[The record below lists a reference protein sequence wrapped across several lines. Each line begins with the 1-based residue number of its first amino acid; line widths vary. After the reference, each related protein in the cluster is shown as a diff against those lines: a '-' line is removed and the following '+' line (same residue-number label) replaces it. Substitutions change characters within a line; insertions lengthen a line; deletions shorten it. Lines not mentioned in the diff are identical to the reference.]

1 MKLKI
6 REIIPS
12 VSYANIKD
20 AGFKYPNILLKEFAK
35 YVTLWYSP
43 TKHPVSILIGI
54 PTITSITPSSG
65 SISGGDVITIVGTNF
80 IYLLSVKIGGSSLG
94 GISILDDTE
103 IIINTPAGSIGTVA
117 LSVTTESGVAT
128 TTFTYI

>member
-6 REIIPS
+6 QEIISS

-20 AGFKYPNILLKEFAK
+20 TGFKYPNILLKEFAK

-43 TKHPVSILIGI
+43 TKHAVATLIGI
-54 PTITSITPSSG
+54 PTITSISPSSG
-65 SISGGDVITIVGTNF
+65 SITGNESISIIGTNF
-80 IYLLSVKIGGSSLG
+80 VYLLSVKIGASSAEPYSL
-94 GISILDDTE
+94 LDDTE
-103 IIINTPAGSIGTVA
+103 IIATIPPGSVGTVT

>member
-20 AGFKYPNILLKEFAK
+20 TGFKYPNILLKEFAK

-43 TKHPVSILIGI
+43 TKHAVATLIGI
-54 PTITSITPSSG
+54 PTITSIDTPS
-65 SISGGDVITIVGTNF
+65 GGINGNTDIIITGTNLKYIIDITF
-80 IYLLSVKIGGSSLG
+80 G
-94 GISILDDTE
+94 GIPAFIFGEIDDTHCLA
-103 IIINTPAGSIGTVA
+103 ITPPGSAGTVI
-117 LSVTTESGVAT
+117 LKIITESGSAT
-128 TTFTYI
+128 TTYTYV

>member
-20 AGFKYPNILLKEFAK
+20 TGFKYPNILLKEFAK

-43 TKHPVSILIGI
+43 TKHAVSTLIGI
-54 PTITSITPSSG
+54 PTITSVEPSSG
-65 SISGGDVITIVGTNF
+65 SVNGSDQIIIVGTNF
-80 IYLLSVKIGGSSLG
+80 IYLLSVKIGGSSADPYAL
-94 GISILDDTE
+94 LDDTE
-103 IIINTPAGSIGTVA
+103 IIATTPPGSVGTVT

>member
-80 IYLLSVKIGGSSLG
+80 IYLLSVKIGGSSVG
-94 GISILDDTE
+94 GISILDDGE

>member
-6 REIIPS
+6 QEIISS

-20 AGFKYPNILLKEFAK
+20 TGFKYPNILLKEFAK

-43 TKHPVSILIGI
+43 TKHPVSILVGI

-65 SISGGDVITIVGTNF
+65 SISGGDAISIVGTNF

-94 GISILDDTE
+94 GISILDDGE
-103 IIINTPAGSIGTVA
+103 IIISTPAGSIGTVT

>member
-6 REIIPS
+6 QEIISS

-20 AGFKYPNILLKEFAK
+20 TGFKYPNILLKEFAK

-43 TKHPVSILIGI
+43 TKHAVATLIGI
-54 PTITSITPSSG
+54 PTITSISPSSG
-65 SISGGDVITIVGTNF
+65 SITGNESISIIGTNF
-80 IYLLSVKIGGSSLG
+80 VYLLSVKIGASSATPYTL
-94 GISILDDTE
+94 LDDGE
-103 IIINTPAGSIGTVA
+103 IIATIPPGSVGTVT